1 MMSDVIANHDL
12 MVSDFT
18 GDIVKYVFEN
28 AIHKYLKIQNPCT
41 NVHMFSEY

>member
-1 MMSDVIANHDL
+1 
-12 MVSDFT
+12 MVEFTDHRLT

-28 AIHKYLKIQNPCT
+28 AIHKYLKIQNTCT